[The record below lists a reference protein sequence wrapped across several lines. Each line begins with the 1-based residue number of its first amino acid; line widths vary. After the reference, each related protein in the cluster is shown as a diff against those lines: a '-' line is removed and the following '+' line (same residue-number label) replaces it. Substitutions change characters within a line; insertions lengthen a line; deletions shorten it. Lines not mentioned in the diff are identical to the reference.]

1 MVRSFQFSTSFGL
14 GSRPLEEMRRA
25 YDPILRNQFDH
36 YLQGPRQRREQVIGD
51 LWKALQ
57 EGDLSLPPAATESQ
71 FALHLVSHM
80 LRRGGARPS
89 ADSGSRLGKIAAL
102 LEGLSI
108 YQRKCAFLLLSGYP
122 KDWAGS
128 LLNVGTVQIYNTLQE
143 LRGRCEGQLPSLGAV
158 DKAAMREGAPND
170 PETLGRLE
178 SLIEGVIHWE
188 DKQQLEAQIA
198 QRLELLETLVTLEEI
213 RHFLARDRDRRNRDL
228 PAGAV

>member
-36 YLQGPRQRREQVIGD
+36 YLKGTRRQCEQVID
-51 LWKALQ
+51 ELWKSLDD
-57 EGDLSLPPAATESQ
+57 EPSLPPAATESQ
-71 FALHLVSHM
+71 FVLHLISRF
-80 LRRGGARPS
+80 LRLGGARPP
-89 ADSGSRLGKIAAL
+89 ADSSARLERIQVL

-128 LLNVGTVQIYNTLQE
+128 MLNVGTVQIYNTLQE
-143 LRGRCEGQLPSLGAV
+143 LQGRCGGQLPSLEAA
-158 DKAAMREGAPND
+158 DKAALREAAPAD
-170 PETLGRLE
+170 PEALGRFE

-188 DKQQLEAQIA
+188 DKQQLEARIA
-198 QRLELLETLVTLEEI
+198 ERLELLETLVMLEEI
-213 RHFLARDRDRRNRDL
+213 RHFLARDRDRDRQS
-228 PAGAV
+228 